1 MASSLKKREFS
12 FSFLLLEER
21 KKQVRTKAPRVKT
34 RAVTVLAYLVSLT
47 DGNSSKRKDPC
58 TFWRRMLK
66 RAKRISERGRIG
78 NDLFPSKKSL
88 ITVMNDNHHDKAK
101 EREKKPSVYHA
112 INGV

>member
-21 KKQVRTKAPRVKT
+21 KRQKNEKARTKAPRVKT
-34 RAVTVLAYLVSLT
+34 RAVAILAYLVSLT

-58 TFWRRMLK
+58 TFLRRMLK

-78 NDLFPSKKSL
+78 NDLFPSKKAL
-88 ITVMNDNHHDKAK
+88 L
-101 EREKKPSVYHA
+101 RL
-112 INGV
+112 